1 MLRGTFVIVFAI
13 LLLIISVSGFFF
25 MIISNDCNIFYS
37 NIYSNHLETK
47 YYSNRHERSNQK
59 WTNDFFYRSTLC
71 QLILIFLEV
80 VVSLVIIFY
89 NEIGHDNNRSNNGYR
104 LVQLIPY
111 QNRNGTILSKFT
123 SKCQTLFTLKFLFI
137 ILISISFLLRIVTS
151 TLRNVWTLYSNDEH
165 DQIFPLS
172 TAYISNLINSLLAG
186 TWNISAINY
195 TTSIIEFLLFILVL
209 STSVRVTYTG
219 ISSIDQ

>member
-1 MLRGTFVIVFAI
+1 MIVTSSI
-13 LLLIISVSGFFF
+13 RISIQIIWKP
-25 MIISNDCNIFYS
+25 NI
-37 NIYSNHLETK
+37 
-47 YYSNRHERSNQK
+47 YSNRHERSNQK

-89 NEIGHDNNRSNNGYR
+89 NEIGHDNRSNNGYR